1 MIEEKKLYS
10 LKDVCIIPTPISM
23 IASRSECDS
32 RTENLC
38 GMHDKP
44 YLPLVA
50 APMSCVL
57 YETNYT
63 YFEDCGISVV
73 IPRTVPF
80 ETRLNLMSTRFCAF
94 GMDEC
99 EEIMKRY
106 SYINQANI
114 CIDVANGHMLSQI
127 ELGVSLKK
135 QLKGYSKD
143 GRDIRIM
150 GGNIANPKT
159 YEMYDDAGFDYV
171 RIGIG
176 SGSGCFEKNTKIL
189 MADGSKKPINEIKV
203 GDKIINRL
211 GEEDTVI
218 NVTCL
223 SSTNLV
229 KINNNITCTPNH
241 EFYVILKQ
249 DLDKITDDNLSRYA
263 FWIQAKDLDKK
274 KHLLIKS
281 ENV

>member
-10 LKDVCIIPTPISM
+10 LKDVCIIPTPTTTIE
-23 IASRSECDS
+23 SRSECDC
-32 RTENLC
+32 RTEDLC
-38 GMHDKP
+38 GRHD
-44 YLPLVA
+44 YFPLIA

-80 ETRLNLMSTRFCAF
+80 ETRLELMRDHFCAF

-106 SYINQANI
+106 SYIDRANI

-135 QLKGYSKD
+135 HLKGYSND
-143 GRDIRIM
+143 GREIKIM
-150 GGNIANPKT
+150 GGNIANPET
-159 YEMYDDAGFDYV
+159 YKMYEDAGFDYV
-171 RIGIG
+171 RVGIG
-176 SGSGCFEKNTKIL
+176 SGNGCFEKNTKIL
-189 MADGSKKPINEIKV
+189 MADGSKKPISEIKL
-203 GDKIINRL
+203 GDKIINML

-218 NVTCL
+218 NVICL

-249 DLDKITDDNLSRYA
+249 DLDKITDDNLSRHA

-274 KHLLIKS
+274 KHLLIKL